1 MKKKKNIIIL
11 GVILGIIL
19 ISWGI
24 YALVNKKSLDKVNDE
39 LSYLYKDADTKVVE
53 DIYSEQE
60 KIESEIDTQK
70 TNKNNTIDNPYIIKN
85 PYKIAPLS
93 ALIIFNTKSEESVT
107 VSINNNKYNFEKGK
121 EHVIPVYGLIAGK
134 NNEIKITCGND
145 SKVVNIDTSDVE
157 KVDYNITVGKNYDIG
172 DNFYLVGTP
181 TEDGLYGFNTNGDLI
196 WRLTENFG
204 QAIVKLENNHLLLSN
219 KNYILDASRT
229 GLIEIDFMGKIYNVY
244 DIEGGYH
251 SDAYLKD
258 DNHVI
263 IGSSKLNRN
272 TFNDLVVELDLD
284 SGKIVKKWDIKNIV
298 NSISNS
304 FVESLKNDN
313 WANVN
318 SIYYDKKTNSLILSL
333 EGRNSVISI
342 DYDSSKVNWIF
353 GNLKY
358 WNNDFINFLLK
369 FDGEYPLLSNTVTIN
384 SEGNLVLFNN
394 NMDGS
399 LNRDS
404 LCSDYLN
411 RKSSGQIY
419 KINDKTI
426 TLVNEFKD
434 DFYSYA
440 VSNYNE
446 LDNGNYLLF
455 SAWQFKDGTMR
466 EPGCTMNTNVDGLT
480 SSLYELDKNNNILFK
495 ATFLGGSYRAKK
507 MQFYEKNNQNYDY
520 EKLSFYTTMAN
531 KMYDEINIKDI
542 IEKVKNAKDMDFSV
556 SVSKK
561 ILTINAVFQQNDKV
575 ELIMVGKDGKAYK
588 YLAKD
593 KDGYLQPT
601 INLQKLKGKY
611 ALILVINDEYFNLNK
626 NYEF

>member
-24 YALVNKKSLDKVNDE
+24 YALVNKKTLDKVNDE
-39 LSYLYKDADTKVVE
+39 LSYLYKDAEIKVVE

-70 TNKNNTIDNPYIIKN
+70 TNENNTIDNPYIIKN

-358 WNNDFINFLLK
+358 WNNDFSNYLLK

-404 LCSDYLN
+404 LCSDFLN

-426 TLVNEFKD
+426 TLVSEFKD

-507 MQFYEKNNQNYDY
+507 MKFYEKNNQNYDY

-542 IEKVKNAKDMDFSV
+542 VDKVKNAKDMDFSV

-561 ILTINAVFQQNDKV
+561 LLTINAVFQQNDKV
-575 ELIMVGKDGKAYK
+575 ELIMVGKEGKAYK

>member
-39 LSYLYKDADTKVVE
+39 LSYLYKDAEIKVVE

-70 TNKNNTIDNPYIIKN
+70 TNENNTIDNPYIIKN

-358 WNNDFINFLLK
+358 WNNDFSNYLLK

-404 LCSDYLN
+404 LCSDFLN

-426 TLVNEFKD
+426 TLVSEFKD

-507 MQFYEKNNQNYDY
+507 MKFYEKNNQNYDY

-542 IEKVKNAKDMDFSV
+542 VDKVKNAKDMDFSV

-561 ILTINAVFQQNDKV
+561 LLTINAVFQQNDKV
-575 ELIMVGKDGKAYK
+575 ELIMVGKEGKAYK

>member
-24 YALVNKKSLDKVNDE
+24 YALVNKKTLDKVNDE
-39 LSYLYKDADTKVVE
+39 LSYLYKDAETKVVE

-358 WNNDFINFLLK
+358 WNNDFSNYLLK

-404 LCSDYLN
+404 LCSDFLN

-426 TLVNEFKD
+426 TLVSEFKD

-507 MQFYEKNNQNYDY
+507 MKFYEKNNQNYDY

-542 IEKVKNAKDMDFSV
+542 VDKVKNAKDMDFSV

-561 ILTINAVFQQNDKV
+561 LLTINAVFQQNDKV
-575 ELIMVGKDGKAYK
+575 ELIMVGKEGKAYK

>member
-1 MKKKKNIIIL
+1 MKNKKIIIVI

-19 ISWGI
+19 LSWGI
-24 YALVNKKSLDKVNDE
+24 YLLVNKKALDKVNDE
-39 LSYLYKDADTKVVE
+39 LSYLYKGTETKVVE

-60 KIESEIDTQK
+60 KIESEIDSQK
-70 TNKNNTIDNPYIIKN
+70 TNKNNTLSNPYIIKN

-93 ALIIFNTKSEESVT
+93 ALIIFNTKTEESVT
-107 VSINNNKYNFEKGK
+107 VSINNSEYNFEKSK
-121 EHVIPVYGLIAGK
+121 EHVIPIYGLVAGK
-134 NNEIKITCGND
+134 NNEITITCGKD

-157 KVDYNITVGKNYDIG
+157 KVDYNITVGKNFDIG

-204 QAIVKLENNHLLLSN
+204 QAIVKLANNHLLLSN

-251 SDAYLKD
+251 DDAYLKD
-258 DNHVI
+258 NNHVI

-272 TFNDLVVELDLD
+272 TFNDLVVELDLE
-284 SGKIVKKWDIKNIV
+284 SGKIVKEWDIKNII
-298 NSISNS
+298 NSISNN
-304 FVESLKNDN
+304 FVESLKVDN

-318 SIYYDKKTNSLILSL
+318 SIYYDKKSNSLILSL

-342 DYDSSKVNWIF
+342 DYNSSKVNWIF

-358 WNNDFINFLLK
+358 WNKDFNEYLLK
-369 FDGEYPLLSNTVTIN
+369 YDGEYPLISNTARIN

-411 RKSSGQIY
+411 HKSSGQIY
-419 KINDKTI
+419 KINDKSI
-426 TLVNEFKD
+426 SLVSEFKD
-434 DFYSYA
+434 NFYSYA

-455 SAWQFKDGTMR
+455 SAWQFKEGTMS
-466 EPGCTMNTNVDGLT
+466 EAGCTMNTNVDGLT

-495 ATFLGGSYRAKK
+495 ATFLGGSYRATK

-520 EKLSFYTTMAN
+520 EKLSFYSTMAN
-531 KMYDEINIKDI
+531 KMYEEINTKDI
-542 IEKVKNAKDMDFSV
+542 VDKVKNAKDIDFSV
-556 SVSKK
+556 TVSKK
-561 ILTINAVFQQNDKV
+561 LLTINAAFQQNDKV
-575 ELIMVGKDGKAYK
+575 ELIMIGQEGKSYK

-601 INLQKLKGKY
+601 INLQTLKGKY
-611 ALILVINDEYFNLNK
+611 ALILVINDEYYNLNK

>member
-11 GVILGIIL
+11 DVILGIIL

-39 LSYLYKDADTKVVE
+39 LSYLYKDAETKVVE

-358 WNNDFINFLLK
+358 WNNDFSNYLLK

-495 ATFLGGSYRAKK
+495 AIFLGGSYRAKK

-542 IEKVKNAKDMDFSV
+542 VEKVKNAKDMDFSV

-561 ILTINAVFQQNDKV
+561 LLTINAVFQQNDKV
-575 ELIMVGKDGKAYK
+575 ELIMVGKEGKAYK